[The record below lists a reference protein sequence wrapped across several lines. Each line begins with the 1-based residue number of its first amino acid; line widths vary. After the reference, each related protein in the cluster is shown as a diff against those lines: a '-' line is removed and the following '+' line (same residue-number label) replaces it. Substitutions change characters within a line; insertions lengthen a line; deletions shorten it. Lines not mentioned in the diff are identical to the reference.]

1 MMEYEKSEIEKLTIC
16 LTDTDNVI
24 NTFPLERQKQG
35 ERIIW
40 KFEDEGFSIEII
52 TDEAIRAVE
61 KIAKSDTIVE
71 SIDEIRHHF
80 LDAVFETKMNQLI
93 NIEDGFDDADEEE
106 GEDGVKY
113 NPYNPKLI
121 RVDTKMF
128 SIRQMDDL
136 IERGDVDLSPDFQR
150 GFVWNDITRK
160 SRLIESLLLRIPI
173 PVFYFAQDEEGMF
186 QVVDGVQR
194 LTVIH
199 SFMKNEFR
207 LKNLEYL
214 SECNG
219 KYFKLLDAKPDS
231 LEDMYVRR
239 IEQTQLFVNVID
251 PQTPGKVKYDIF
263 KRINTGGKALNSQEI
278 RNCLANARTRNFLHE
293 LSGSE
298 NFLHATRKSISA
310 ARMAD
315 DELVLRFI
323 AFYLIDH
330 KKVTAEYKG
339 GMDELLNDTVER
351 LNILELATL
360 KEIRQHFFQAMDNA
374 FYLFGPNAFRKANY
388 VNKALFLG
396 VSRVLCDIMPQQL
409 REMDKDRIAGQMQIE
424 INENEKFRNALSMAT
439 NDAKNVKLVYDTVKK
454 IMGNKECIEN

>member
-1 MMEYEKSEIEKLTIC
+1 MENNRNEIEKVVISLM
-16 LTDTDNVI
+16 DHDNVI
-24 NTFPLERQKQG
+24 NTFPLKRQDDG
-35 ERIIW
+35 GCIIW
-40 KFEDEGFSIEII
+40 EFQDGQFELEII
-52 TDEAIRAVE
+52 TDIEIRAV
-61 KIAKSDTIVE
+61 IDINKSDSIVE
-71 SIDEIRHHF
+71 SYEEIRQKF
-80 LDAVFETKMNQLI
+80 LDAAFETKMNQLI
-93 NIEDGFDDADEEE
+93 NMEDGFDDADEEE
-106 GEDGVKY
+106 ENEGIKY

-121 RVDTKMF
+121 RVDTKTF

-199 SFMKNEFR
+199 SFMKNEFK

-219 KYFKLLDAKPDS
+219 KYFRKPNVRSES
-231 LEDMYVRR
+231 LEDVYVRR

-263 KRINTGGKALNSQEI
+263 KRINTGGKALNAQEI
-278 RNCLANARTRNFLHE
+278 RNCLANARTRSFLHE

-298 NFLHATRKSISA
+298 NFLHATRRSISA

-315 DELVLRFI
+315 EELVLRFI
-323 AFYLIDH
+323 AFYMIDH
-330 KKVTAEYKG
+330 KMVFTEYKG
-339 GMDELLNDTVER
+339 GMDELLDHTVEI
-351 LNILELATL
+351 LNTL
-360 KEIRQHFFQAMDNA
+360 DVDIVKEVRTHFFLAMDNA
-374 FYLFGPNAFRKANY
+374 FYLFGGNAFRKANY
-388 VNKALFLG
+388 VNKSLFLG
-396 VSRVLCDIMPQQL
+396 ISRVLCDITPQQL
-409 REMDKDRIAGQMQIE
+409 CKKDKDKIAKQMQAE

-439 NDAKNVKLVYDTVKK
+439 NDARNVNLVYDTVKR
-454 IMGNKECIEN
+454 IMGE

>member
-35 ERIIW
+35 KSIIW
-40 KFEDEGFSIEII
+40 KFEDEGFYLEII
-52 TDEAIRAVE
+52 TDEEIRTVE
-61 KIAKSDTIVE
+61 KITKSDTIVE

-80 LDAVFETKMNQLI
+80 FDMVFEIKMNQLI
-93 NIEDGFDDADEEE
+93 NMEDGFDDADEEE

-121 RVDTKMF
+121 RVDTKTF
-128 SIRQMDDL
+128 SIKQMNDL
-136 IERGDVDLSPDFQR
+136 IENGDVDLSPDFQR

-194 LTVIH
+194 LTVIN

-219 KYFKLLDAKPDS
+219 KYFKLPDAKSDS

-360 KEIRQHFFQAMDNA
+360 KEIRQHFLQAMDNA
-374 FYLFGPNAFRKANY
+374 FYLFGINAFRKANY

-409 REMDKDRIAGQMQIE
+409 REMDKNRIARQMQIE
-424 INENEKFRNALSMAT
+424 INENGKFRNALSMAT
-439 NDAKNVKLVYDTVKK
+439 NDAKNVKLVYDTVKQ
-454 IMGNKECIEN
+454 IMGE

>member
-1 MMEYEKSEIEKLTIC
+1 MEHKKSEIEKLTIY
-16 LTDTDNVI
+16 LTDHDNII
-24 NTFPLERQKQG
+24 NTFPLKRQTQGGSIIWSFQDERFEIIIVTDQ
-35 ERIIW
+35 EIRII
-40 KFEDEGFSIEII
+40 ED
-52 TDEAIRAVE
+52 IR
-61 KIAKSDTIVE
+61 KSDTIVE
-71 SIDEIRHHF
+71 EKDEIRHKF
-80 LDAVFETKMNQLI
+80 LDAAFEAKMNQMM
-93 NIEDGFDDADEEE
+93 NMADGFDDADEEE
-106 GEDGVKY
+106 GDEGIRY
-113 NPYNPKLI
+113 NPYDPRLI
-121 RVDTKMF
+121 RVDTKTF

-173 PVFYFAQDEEGMF
+173 PVFYFAQDDEGTF

-199 SFMKNEFR
+199 SFLKNEFK

-219 KYFKLLDAKPDS
+219 KYFKKQDAKSES
-231 LEDMYVRR
+231 LDDMYVRR

-278 RNCLANARTRNFLHE
+278 RNCLANAKTRSFLHE

-298 NFLHATRKSISA
+298 NFLRATRKSISA

-315 DELVLRFI
+315 EELVLRFV

-330 KKVTAEYKG
+330 KNVETEYKG
-339 GMDELLNDTVER
+339 GMDELLDDTVEK
-351 LNILELATL
+351 LNALGLEKF

-374 FYLFGPNAFRKANY
+374 FYLFGENAFRKANY
-388 VNKALFLG
+388 VNKSLFLG
-396 VSRVLCDIMPQQL
+396 ISRVLCDITLQEL
-409 REMDKDRIAGQMQIE
+409 CKKDKEWIAKQMQSE
-424 INENEKFRNALSMAT
+424 INENERFRNALSMAT
-439 NDAKNVKLVYDTVKK
+439 NDARNVNFVYKTVKE
-454 IMGNKECIEN
+454 IVGE

>member
-1 MMEYEKSEIEKLTIC
+1 MEYKRSEIEKLVIN
-16 LTDTDNVI
+16 LTDNDNTI
-24 NTFPLERQKQG
+24 NTFPLERQDNG
-35 ERIIW
+35 NLVVW
-40 KFEDEGFSIEII
+40 KFEDGQFEIEIL
-52 TDEAIRAVE
+52 TDREIRTI
-61 KIAKSDTIVE
+61 KQIKKSDTIAE
-71 SIDEIRHHF
+71 SIEEIRHKF
-80 LDAVFETKMNQLI
+80 SDAAFETKMNQLI
-93 NIEDGFDDADEEE
+93 TMEDGFDDADEEE
-106 GEDGVKY
+106 RNGGVKY

-121 RVDTKMF
+121 RVDTKPF
-128 SIRQMDDL
+128 SIRQMNEM
-136 IERGDVDLSPDFQR
+136 IEVGDVDLSPDFQR

-194 LTVIH
+194 LTVIN

-219 KYFKLLDAKPDS
+219 KYFKKQDAKSDS

-293 LSGSE
+293 LSESE

-315 DELVLRFI
+315 EELVLRFI
-323 AFYLIDH
+323 AFYLTDH
-330 KKVTAEYKG
+330 KIVTNEYKG
-339 GMDELLNDTVER
+339 GMDELLDGTIEIMNA
-351 LNILELATL
+351 LELDRF
-360 KEIRQHFFQAMDNA
+360 KEVRQHFFQAMDNA
-374 FYLFGPNAFRKANY
+374 FYLFGDNAFRKANY
-388 VNKALFLG
+388 VNKSLFLG
-396 VSRVLCDIMPQQL
+396 ISRVLCDVTPEKL
-409 REMDKDRIAGQMQIE
+409 REKDRDRIAWQMQEE
-424 INENEKFRNALSMAT
+424 ISKNEKFRNALSMAT
-439 NDAKNVKLVYDTVKK
+439 NDARNVKLVYDTVKK
-454 IMGNKECIEN
+454 IVGE